1 MFDLFDAA
9 GNFFPTTIHVLQ
21 SAVVKIAQQTKIPEG
36 LVLYRGLSVNLPL
49 RFYKADEHGCKGYA
63 EWGFMST
70 TEEKAVALQYSG
82 VGEGLP
88 LPMVLVL
95 EVTATDRGACIRE
108 LSQYPEVMWYI
119 SFGH

>member
-1 MFDLFDAA
+1 MELPDH
-9 GNFFPTTIHVLQ
+9 FFKLNEQ
-21 SAVVKIAQQTKIPEG
+21 GQ
-36 LVLYRGLSVNLPL
+36 R
-49 RFYKADEHGCKGYA
+49 GYA

>member
-1 MFDLFDAA
+1 
-9 GNFFPTTIHVLQ
+9 
-21 SAVVKIAQQTKIPEG
+21 
-36 LVLYRGLSVNLPL
+36 
-49 RFYKADEHGCKGYA
+49 
-63 EWGFMST
+63 MST